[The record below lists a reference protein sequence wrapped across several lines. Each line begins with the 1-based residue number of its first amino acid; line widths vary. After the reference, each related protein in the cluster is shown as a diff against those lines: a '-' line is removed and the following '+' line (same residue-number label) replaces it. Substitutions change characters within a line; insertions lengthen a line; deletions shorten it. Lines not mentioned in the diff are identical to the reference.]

1 MLDSDSEDS
10 GYSHLFE
17 IDYLSDD
24 DLESDPFEL
33 FDAEQVDSHYE
44 LGGDDYDRG
53 DERLLEENR
62 AAVAAL
68 GTLDDGHEPEPQYL
82 YPAPGDFT
90 ADDIEQERAR
100 LYGRLHWFSSRL
112 EASEARRYYA
122 SESQIQAR
130 NAMSAVIKHERAVD
144 AELDLDRYLL
154 KSYTATR
161 PTNLCEA
168 WARND
173 LEAVVQLA
181 SSLIERFAS
190 APARYDLD
198 DVQQLCAALRY
209 RFRAYESMGLCT
221 LAFADT
227 KRLLKLIAEF
237 GDNVDVEV
245 DEDLLPASSHQ
256 EFKTNINSNRGS
268 ALNGGAEQGT
278 KRPADTELGVQLVK
292 RLKGGSRRLIRR
304 SASIVQL
311 PVEIILMIASFL
323 TSVDCISLANT
334 RTVWRSIPGLWQTLK
349 FSRVKHTSAKG
360 WQRDTIDACIAAIE
374 TCQRRSHGALVRVIL
389 KGYISERLVGA
400 VLEALQPSVSTLQ
413 YLGIPTLD
421 QTQCFKLLYKRCR
434 NLEGIDIR
442 IFLDPKE
449 GGVLYGEH
457 LSRATSLFAEKKL
470 PFKLKT
476 FVSSQ
481 DIDCGDIT
489 PHLDG
494 IERLRGVR
502 LARQKEF
509 NFADAIVR
517 AAPTLVEWQ
526 DEVGSRWDYTT
537 ILLTDYALNPEHLP
551 KRPIVF
557 PKLRKLSGFWS
568 EHLIEC
574 EFPALLEAR
583 LNSLRG
589 PTALLPVAQN
599 NRLRIAA
606 IISKSPLLKKL
617 DVLLPTGNTALNQ
630 ISTAISKLQKLEE
643 LGLWSTT
650 GVSLQSLVEVQ
661 RSCIA
666 ECDDGN
672 VVLPALRS
680 LHLYSATVTPRNGQ
694 ELERQLSELLLLR
707 FYLTHGCKSNEARK
721 RTRAALVGYDLCE
734 QVMTKAQKKKLIN
747 TSARAAATT
756 SYKGSFN
763 TVNGLKLETFSPV
776 LPKLVLSHGM
786 SLLPGSESLL
796 NQLVFEIA
804 EKDTAR
810 CFEGSGSTRYYY

>member
-17 IDYLSDD
+17 IDYLSDA
-24 DLESDPFEL
+24 DLELDLFEF
-33 FDAEQVDSHYE
+33 FDAEQVDSHYQ
-44 LGGDDYDRG
+44 LGSDDYDRG
-53 DERLLEENR
+53 EERLLEEYH
-62 AAVAAL
+62 AAVEAL
-68 GTLDDGHEPEPQYL
+68 ETLDDGREPEPQYL
-82 YPAPGDFT
+82 SPAPGDFT
-90 ADDIEQERAR
+90 ADDVEQEFAR
-100 LYGRLHWFSSRL
+100 LQGRLDWLSNRL
-112 EASEARRYYA
+112 EASGERRYYA
-122 SESQIQAR
+122 SDPQIQTR
-130 NAMSAVIKHERAVD
+130 NPMSAVIKHERAVD
-144 AELDLDRYLL
+144 AELDLDRNLL
-154 KSYTATR
+154 KSYTARR

-256 EFKTNINSNRGS
+256 DFKMNINSNRGS
-268 ALNGGAEQGT
+268 ALNGAEQGT
-278 KRPADTELGVQLVK
+278 KRPADTELGGQLVK

-360 WQRDTIDACIAAIE
+360 WQRDTLDACITAIE

-389 KGYISERLVGA
+389 KGYIPERLVGA

-481 DIDCGDIT
+481 DIDCGDIA

-502 LARQKEF
+502 LARQKES
-509 NFADAIVR
+509 NFADAIMR

-589 PTALLPVAQN
+589 PTALLPVAQDN
-599 NRLRIAA
+599 QLRIAA

-672 VVLPALRS
+672 AVLPALRS
-680 LHLYSATVTPRNGQ
+680 LHLHSATVAPRNNT
-694 ELERQLSELLLLR
+694 EWERQLSELLLLR

-721 RTRAALVGYDLCE
+721 RTQAALVAYELCGK
-734 QVMTKAQKKKLIN
+734 VMTKAQKKKLIN
-747 TSARAAATT
+747 TSARAAATS

-763 TVNGLKLETFSPV
+763 TVNGLKRETFSPV
-776 LPKLVLSHGM
+776 LPKLVLSRGM